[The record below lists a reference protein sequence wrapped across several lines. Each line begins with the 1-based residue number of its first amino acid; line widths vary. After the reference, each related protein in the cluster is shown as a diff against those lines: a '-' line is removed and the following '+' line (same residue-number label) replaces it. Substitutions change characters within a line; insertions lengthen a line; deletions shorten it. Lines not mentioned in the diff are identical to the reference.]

1 MTEELHRLPFFW
13 KGKTPILPVEGGV
26 GPVVDDDM
34 GPPVDSAEQP
44 VAVLVIAT
52 LAILRDDPARIEKG
66 PDGFLA
72 SWRGWPRRLGFRG
85 NQR

>member
-1 MTEELHRLPFFW
+1 MHRLLFLW
-13 KGKTPILPVEGGV
+13 KDNTPVLPGEGGV
-26 GPVVDDDM
+26 GQAVDDDI

-44 VAVLVIAT
+44 VAVLAIVPP
-52 LAILRDDPARIEKG
+52 AILRDNPVWVEKG